1 VFSPVAFDE
10 VRGTV
15 GWRDAQDRLTANAR
29 GAWRQ
34 YDETDAGLQSIPL
47 RTDGWRAGAGAEW
60 MPDPAWLWHADYD
73 VDIGFG
79 AARSDGSIGGRWTA
93 SERVFVGAAVSLLE
107 NIYEFKVGKGR
118 VLGVRLDGGV
128 RFSRDVRAVVDGGW
142 YAHRLTSN
150 VPTTDWSQRRF
161 SARLEWT
168 VGRDPGEAAN
178 AQSKSP

>member
-1 VFSPVAFDE
+1 MPV
-10 VRGTV
+10 
-15 GWRDAQDRLTANAR
+15 
-29 GAWRQ
+29 
-34 YDETDAGLQSIPL
+34 
-47 RTDGWRAGAGAEW
+47 
-60 MPDPAWLWHADYD
+60 PAWLWHADYD

-168 VGRDPGEAAN
+168 VGRDPGTHLRGLDSHLPVAGAL
-178 AQSKSP
+178 ARSVDRVRTRRRHPRHSGRVR